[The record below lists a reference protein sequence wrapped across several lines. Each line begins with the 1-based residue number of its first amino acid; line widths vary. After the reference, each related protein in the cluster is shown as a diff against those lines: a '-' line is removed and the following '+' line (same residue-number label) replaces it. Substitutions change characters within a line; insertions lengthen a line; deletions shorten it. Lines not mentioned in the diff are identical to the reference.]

1 MVKQLKISELK
12 RVVNVEQINK
22 YAIILKN
29 ENNNDEKQIETIL
42 NELNT
47 KMPSREILL
56 KTRLG
61 FILRDLANRDNL
73 SKNIREKAKQ
83 LRLKWKEFHKR
94 ILLAPKY
101 DVKCDKPTTEN
112 RQNARNSLTNCFL
125 RTNKPKDAGKESNSK
140 ISDVVFNPE
149 HEEFTQLISDLEF
162 LIFQYSDSLVNS
174 KYFNTVR
181 KCLKTITDNKDL
193 RNGFLNYEITSKE
206 FLKIAINE
214 QSNMRNSSSDL
225 SEYAQMP
232 SASNSAS
239 KLPVD
244 NSVIIDD

>member
-12 RVVNVEQINK
+12 RVVNVEQISK

-29 ENNNDEKQIETIL
+29 ESNNDEKQIDNIL

-61 FILRDLANRDNL
+61 FILRDLAIREGL
-73 SKNIREKAKQ
+73 SKEIREKAKQ

-112 RQNARNSLTNCFL
+112 RQNARNSLSNCFL
-125 RTNKPKDAGKESNSK
+125 RTNKSKEEVKNANAK
-140 ISDVVFNPE
+140 IDVVVFNPE

-162 LIFQYSDSLVNS
+162 LIFQYCDSLVNS

-181 KCLKTITDNKDL
+181 KCLKSITDNLEL
-193 RNGFLNYEITSKE
+193 RNRFLSYDLTSKD
-206 FLKIAINE
+206 FLKIALNE
-214 QSNMRNSSSDL
+214 QTSLRNSSSDL
-225 SEYAQMP
+225 SDYFQTP
-232 SASNSAS
+232 STSHSAS
-239 KLPVD
+239 KLVND
-244 NSVIIDD
+244 NTVIIDE